1 MVPTVSIDVLER
13 TKAEGFYK
21 REKSTAGLNE
31 KYKKFE
37 TNLIILEGNA
47 AIR

>member
-1 MVPTVSIDVLER
+1 MYSNEQRLT
-13 TKAEGFYK
+13 GFYK

-31 KYKKFE
+31 KYTKFE
-37 TNLIILEGNA
+37 LNLITLEGNG